1 MHSPADMATRTK
13 SHENPV
19 DTEKLTLASRIKD
32 SGIVRLADPV
42 NGKLIPRIIWIMVEI
57 ANRVITNKI
66 NVNKGFL

>member
-1 MHSPADMATRTK
+1 MHSPADMATSTK
-13 SHENPV
+13 SHEKPV

-42 NGKLIPRIIWIMVEI
+42 KGKLIPRIILIMVEI